1 MTRLF
6 FSIHPA
12 ALDVIVSPWELFLE
26 FLPAILLVGALIAAV
41 AGITFLLI
49 RRFFGNKNK

>member
-6 FSIHPA
+6 FSIRPA

-49 RRFFGNKNK
+49 RHFFGNKNK

>member
-6 FSIHPA
+6 FSIRPA